1 MSMSTEPVYET
12 ALIWLKRLGEFSEG
26 EKKVLLALSNTKY
39 KWRTKDRL
47 LDVTGL
53 PPAEL
58 ESMLAGLI
66 AKDLVRPSFSKN
78 KNIIFGLRERVG

>member
-1 MSMSTEPVYET
+1 MSMSTEPVYKT
-12 ALIWLKRLGEFSEG
+12 DLTWLQRLGEFSEG
-26 EKKVLLALSNTKY
+26 EKKVLLALSNAKY
-39 KWRTKDRL
+39 RWRTKDRL
-47 LDVTGL
+47 SDVTGL